1 MNLIIN
7 AKILFIYLP
16 TNPIGEKG
24 RTLGKTYMGLKP
36 GAIGNTLGEHIGN
49 LRNIWGIWKEHVG
62 NKGKN

>member
-49 LRNIWGIWKEHVG
+49 LRNIWGI
-62 NKGKN
+62 